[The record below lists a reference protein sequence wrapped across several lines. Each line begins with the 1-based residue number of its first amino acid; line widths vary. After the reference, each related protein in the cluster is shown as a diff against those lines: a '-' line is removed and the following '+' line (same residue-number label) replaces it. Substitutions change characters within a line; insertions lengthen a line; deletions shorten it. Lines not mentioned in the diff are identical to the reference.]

1 MIRILYILRNF
12 LLESKRII
20 IWKIYLTNKL
30 LETNFISTKLSSREY
45 LLKFK
50 YTLSNCNCDIISIK
64 IIFFIKKKKKIQDPQ
79 PPEPW
84 TGVKDT
90 SDVNEYICSQ
100 IQDAPPLIIGNE
112 DCLYLNVYTNSL
124 SQSKKSV
131 MFWIHD
137 GAFTIGSSSFQHFR
151 PDYLL
156 AKDVVVVT
164 TNYRLGAFGQFSRSF
179 IHLSDLQ

>member
-64 IIFFIKKKKKIQDPQ
+64 NIFFIKKKKIYRIRNHLNHGLGWKTRPTLTSTSAPRSKMLHHWLSATRIACI
-79 PPEPW
+79 W
-84 TGVKDT
+84 TST
-90 SDVNEYICSQ
+90 LTPFHNQRNQSCS
-100 IQDAPPLIIGNE
+100 
-112 DCLYLNVYTNSL
+112 
-124 SQSKKSV
+124 
-131 MFWIHD
+131 
-137 GAFTIGSSSFQHFR
+137 GSMT
-151 PDYLL
+151 
-156 AKDVVVVT
+156 V
-164 TNYRLGAFGQFSRSF
+164 
-179 IHLSDLQ
+179 HLR